1 MKVRVCL
8 VALCFLIFN
17 CPAAYGQ
24 TPKKDDRSAEW
35 EYKQLS
41 HPSDEIL
48 NHYAKDGWEIA
59 AAAGGVND
67 NSGSYKVILKRSK
80 SHPLFGTKT
89 ADLPRPEPPPP
100 PQKPT
105 CKLTLAQ
112 APAIRGLRLGMTV
125 DELFAIFPANEREE
139 FDRIQTLK
147 SAELPPNYGYTGFQ
161 FGLSN
166 YDTKDRFTGMN
177 YLSFE
182 LFDRKVV
189 SIRASYINVPQF
201 DRSGQLMEIITRQFG
216 LPEFKDWPRYDEN
229 MSEPS
234 LSCEGFTFQVN
245 ALSIYS
251 GSFSISLTDPAYKK
265 IREDRRQADRA
276 KKREGFKL

>member
-8 VALCFLIFN
+8 VALCYLIFH
-17 CPAAYGQ
+17 CSAAYGQ

-35 EYKQLS
+35 EYKQFS
-41 HPSDEIL
+41 RPSDELL

-59 AAAGGVND
+59 AAAGGGGD
-67 NSGSYKVILKRSK
+67 SGFFYVILKRSK

-89 ADLPRPEPPPP
+89 ADLPIPGPPP

-105 CKLTLAQ
+105 CKLALAQ
-112 APAIRGLRLGMTV
+112 APVIRGLRLGMTS

-139 FDRIQTLK
+139 FDRAQKLK
-147 SAELPPNYGYTGFQ
+147 SAELPPNYGYTNFQ
-161 FGLSN
+161 FSLSR
-166 YDTKDRFTGMN
+166 YATKDRFTGISD
-177 YLSFE
+177 LSFG

-189 SIRASYINVPQF
+189 AINAGYSNAPQF
-201 DRSGQLMEIITRQFG
+201 DRPGQLMEIITSQFG
-216 LPEFKDWPRYDEN
+216 LPEFKDWPGY
-229 MSEPS
+229 SEYMNQPS
-234 LSCEGFTFQVN
+234 LSCDGFTFQVY
-245 ALSIYS
+245 ADGSYQ

-265 IREDRRQADRA
+265 IMEDRKQADRA